1 MDFQISL
8 DNDTFLYCC
17 FVRVREKKKKKKE
30 HTNIRLTNIYTL
42 IVVRIVITI
51 LSFEKKRE
59 KKKRIMQYVFSH
71 NSYHTFNP
79 FANRGKQFF
88 FYIIRKKKITRHK
101 IEIRKNMFRRKERS
115 APFFIFC
122 IKKNHDQRS
131 VAYNYFS
138 YSYYY

>member
-1 MDFQISL
+1 
-8 DNDTFLYCC
+8 
-17 FVRVREKKKKKKE
+17 
-30 HTNIRLTNIYTL
+30 
-42 IVVRIVITI
+42 
-51 LSFEKKRE
+51 
-59 KKKRIMQYVFSH
+59 MQYVFSH

-122 IKKNHDQRS
+122 IKKIMIKDQSRIIIFLILIIINS
-131 VAYNYFS
+131 SYFDGIFHYMIQRTS
-138 YSYYY
+138 NMAGHSTHVPMQMA